1 MEDIRPKFKD
11 IELSGRQFRLRK
23 FPAQTG
29 GFVAIKVAGI
39 LAPVFDMLATNQGI
53 EISQIISPVLG
64 ALSKL
69 SEADFIDIQ
78 NKSLRVCFEI
88 LSGGEIQV
96 LNPEGHLGVIG
107 LDDDAMTCLALMV
120 QALVFNLS
128 GFSPGALSALLPEG
142 LLTKSPSVQT

>member
-1 MEDIRPKFKD
+1 MDDTRPKFKD

-23 FPAQTG
+23 FPAQRG
-29 GFVAIKVAGI
+29 GYLAIKVAGI
-39 LAPVFDMLATNQGI
+39 LAPVFDMLAANQGI
-53 EISQIISPVLG
+53 EISQVIAPVLG

-69 SEADFIDIQ
+69 SEADFVDIQ

-88 LSGGEIQV
+88 LPAGEIQV
-96 LNPEGHLGVIG
+96 LNSEGHLGVTG

-128 GFSPGALSALLPEG
+128 GFSTGSLSFLLPEG
-142 LLTKSPSVQT
+142 LLTKSQSAQT